1 MNLNRDGTIFINKQG
16 SKCLVVQYI
25 SAGEV
30 YVRFE
35 NTDCLIKTRW
45 EYCKDGSQLEN
56 PFLPT
61 LYKVG
66 YVGYGRYKSTHRAYR
81 TWVSILQRCYCT
93 KTHQKHPSYKD
104 CEVCEEW
111 HNFQNFAKWY
121 DENYYEVKGEKTQID
136 KDILIKGNKIYS
148 PDKCLF
154 VPQKINLLFVKGSGG
169 SHLPIGVGECKR
181 TGKYIARLRKNGTYV
196 TVGRYDNPCEAFL
209 AYKKEKEEYIR
220 EMALTYKQLIPT
232 KVYEAV
238 INYKIEIND
247 K

>member
-1 MNLNRDGTIFINKQG
+1 MLLYQN
-16 SKCLVVQYI
+16 SP
-25 SAGEV
+25 
-30 YVRFE
+30 
-35 NTDCLIKTRW
+35 KT
-45 EYCKDGSQLEN
+45 
-56 PFLPT
+56 
-61 LYKVG
+61 
-66 YVGYGRYKSTHRAYR
+66 
-81 TWVSILQRCYCT
+81 
-93 KTHQKHPSYKD
+93 PSYKD